1 LEDRSQGPFW
11 TFARCLQGP
20 YRQRSDKGG
29 EGMSRCLCC
38 GKEMHS
44 ENEYGWH
51 TSCVKSF
58 FGTAKF
64 PDIDVS
70 KDVLNRIAID
80 NTSKGFT
87 VPGVQ
92 KKLSLHLSKDE
103 KPRLTLVNYPT
114 GYILKP
120 QADEYVALPEL
131 EYLVMQMAEISGIK
145 TVPYALIRLT
155 SQDNTFAYITKR
167 IDRPDGQM
175 LAMED
180 FCQLDGRLTEDKY
193 RGSYE
198 RCGKVISNYAING
211 ALGLAQMFLRI
222 VFSFAVGNS
231 DMHLKNFSL
240 IETSQGSGEYVLSE
254 AYDMLSTNIVI
265 PSDKEELAL
274 TINGKKQNIRRKD
287 FTKFAESVGIP
298 DKAAEKMIGKVVKLK
313 DNYIEMCKESYMPI
327 DMKSALEALIE
338 ERVAILTK

>member
-1 LEDRSQGPFW
+1 
-11 TFARCLQGP
+11 
-20 YRQRSDKGG
+20 
-29 EGMSRCLCC
+29 MSRCLCC
-38 GKEMHS
+38 GKELRTETAH
-44 ENEYGWH
+44 GWH
-51 TSCVKSF
+51 TACIKAF
-58 FGTAKF
+58 FGTTKF

-70 KDVLNRIAID
+70 KDVLNQIAID

-92 KKLSLHLSKDE
+92 KKLSLHLSREDT
-103 KPRLTLVNYPT
+103 PRLTLVNYPT

-120 QADEYVALPEL
+120 QMDEYAALPEM
-131 EYLVMQMAEISGIK
+131 EYLVMQMAEVSGIK
-145 TVPYALIRLT
+145 TVPHALLRLP
-155 SQDNTFAYITKR
+155 SQENAFAYITKR
-167 IDRPDGQM
+167 IDRADGQM

-198 RCGKVISNYAING
+198 RCGKIIKTHSMNDG
-211 ALGLAQMFLRI
+211 LDLAQLFFRV

-240 IETSQGSGEYVLSE
+240 IETEEGSGVYVLSA
-254 AYDMLSTNIVI
+254 AYDMLSTNVVI

-287 FTKFAESVGIP
+287 FIVFADTIGIP
-298 DKAAEKMIGKVVKLK
+298 ERSAEKMIEKIVKLK
-313 DNYIEMCKESYMPI
+313 DKYISMCRDSYMPEQ
-327 DMKSALEALIE
+327 MRANLENLIE
-338 ERVAILTK
+338 QRIAVLTK